1 MISYAQTREEINKIA
16 ELIRE
21 AIPVESI
28 YLFGSH
34 AYGQPNEDSDYDFF
48 VVIPDGSMRALDAN
62 ICARK
67 ALSKLPDR
75 QTPIDILADY
85 SSRFHERK
93 QFNTLERKVFNEG
106 VVLYGQA

>member
-1 MISYAQTREEINKIA
+1 MISNAHSREEIEKIA

-34 AYGQPNEDSDYDFF
+34 AYGQPDDDSDYDFF

-62 ICARK
+62 IRARR
-67 ALSKLPDR
+67 ALSKLPNR
-75 QTPIDILADY
+75 QTPVDILADY

-106 VVLYGQA
+106 VVLYG